1 MSQVCFTIV
10 SGRDID
16 ETMSERLIVDVRIN
30 TRLSEIVRPCP
41 VLDDFGPML
50 LRHKLLYVGTGLLL
64 GVVIVGGVAGLT
76 LQYVQAGVAPFL
88 QGAPSAAMLLDRGL
102 WLVWGGTVVILLGG
116 LAAGW
121 WFHRS
126 LQRSIRTIRS
136 AVEQVQTG
144 RLDTEVSVET
154 DDELGRLARALNRM
168 TTTLSRRT
176 VSRSYLHAVLDSMA
190 ELLFVVGPEGRVRR
204 ANQAAATALGQ
215 SASDLEGTR
224 LARHFDP
231 DPLAN
236 AEEGSTEHTLT
247 PTDGPTRPVLVSR
260 STLEGADAT
269 QGTLVCVAQDI
280 SERKAAEEKLR
291 RSLEEKEV
299 LLREI
304 HHRVKNNLQVI
315 SSLLSA
321 QAREVD
327 EDAVRARFAETQDR
341 IRSMAAIHERLY
353 QSDDLARVDFD
364 EYLEGL
370 LEDLFRSHRTHKI
383 DRSLEAAPQPLPI
396 DQAIPAGLIVNELV
410 TNALEH
416 AFPDGRGGT
425 VAVVYRADAG
435 EATLVVEDDGQG
447 APELASEAT
456 LGLRL
461 VRGLTRQLRGTLST
475 DTESGV
481 TVTITFPL
489 NPSE

>member
-1 MSQVCFTIV
+1 
-10 SGRDID
+10 
-16 ETMSERLIVDVRIN
+16 
-30 TRLSEIVRPCP
+30 
-41 VLDDFGPML
+41 ML
-50 LRHKLLYVGTGLLL
+50 LRHKFLYVVAGLLL
-64 GVVIVGGVAGLT
+64 GVVVTGGVAGLT
-76 LQYVQAGVAPFL
+76 LQYVRAGVAPFL
-88 QGAPSAAMLLDRGL
+88 QDAPTAAMLLDRGL
-102 WLVWGGTVVILLGG
+102 WLVWGATVITLLGG
-116 LAAGW
+116 IGAGW

-126 LQRSIRTIRS
+126 LQRSIRTIQT

-144 RLDTEVSVET
+144 QLDSEVAVDT
-154 DDELGRLARALNRM
+154 NDELGRLARALNRM

-190 ELLFVVGPEGRVRR
+190 ELLFVVGPEGRIRR
-204 ANQAAATALGQ
+204 ANQAAADALGQ

-224 LARHFDP
+224 LARYFDP

-236 AEEGSTEHTLT
+236 AEEGPTEHTLT
-247 PTDGPTRPVLVSR
+247 PTDGANRPVLVSR
-260 STLEGADAT
+260 SSLKGADAT

-291 RSLEEKEV
+291 HSLEEKEV

-370 LEDLFRSHRTHKI
+370 LDDLFRSHRAHKI

-416 AFPDGRGGT
+416 AFPNGQDGT
-425 VAVVYRADAG
+425 VAVVYRANAG
-435 EATLVVEDDGQG
+435 EVTLVVEDDGQG
-447 APELASEAT
+447 APDLSSEGT

>member
-1 MSQVCFTIV
+1 
-10 SGRDID
+10 
-16 ETMSERLIVDVRIN
+16 
-30 TRLSEIVRPCP
+30 
-41 VLDDFGPML
+41 
-50 LRHKLLYVGTGLLL
+50 
-64 GVVIVGGVAGLT
+64 
-76 LQYVQAGVAPFL
+76 
-88 QGAPSAAMLLDRGL
+88 MLLDRGL
-102 WLVWGGTVVILLGG
+102 WLVWGATAIILLGG
-116 LAAGW
+116 IGAGW
-121 WFHRS
+121 WAYRS
-126 LQRSIRTIRS
+126 LQRSIRTIQT

-144 RLDTEVSVET
+144 RLDSEVAVDT
-154 DDELGRLARALNRM
+154 DDEMGRLARALNRM

-215 SASDLEGTR
+215 SASDIEGTR

-236 AEEGSTEHTLT
+236 PEEGPTEHTLT
-247 PTDGPTRPVLVSR
+247 PTDGANRPVLVSR
-260 STLEGADAT
+260 SSLEGADAT

-327 EDAVRARFAETQDR
+327 EGAIRERFAETQDR

-353 QSDDLARVDFD
+353 QSDDLAQVNFD

-370 LEDLFRSHRTHKI
+370 LDDLFRSHRTHKI

-416 AFPDGRGGT
+416 AFPDGQGGT
-425 VAVVYRADAG
+425 VVVVYRADEG

-447 APELASEAT
+447 APDLASEGT

-475 DTESGV
+475 DTENGV
-481 TVTITFPL
+481 TVQVTFPI
-489 NPSE
+489 NASE